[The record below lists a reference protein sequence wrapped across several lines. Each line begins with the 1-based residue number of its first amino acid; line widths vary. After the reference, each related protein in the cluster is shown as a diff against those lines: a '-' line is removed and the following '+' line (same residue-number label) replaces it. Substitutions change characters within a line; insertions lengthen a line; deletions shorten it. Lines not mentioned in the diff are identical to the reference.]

1 MHRFPRFASTL
12 FILATTSSMLAA
24 ELDLETIDPLVS
36 GFLPSGTAVADLDGD
51 GDPELLVTI
60 DATDRLEIHDADGGP
75 GSLKSIVQLPF
86 GTGPTAIASGD
97 FDGDGDPDVIV
108 VLTATSEAM
117 VLLNDGGTLVA
128 AGTAPLGDTPLAIA
142 IGDADGDG
150 DLDAIVPNRR
160 DDSATLLVG
169 DGDGGI
175 TAITFAV
182 GPDPRGVAMADF
194 DSDGRAELA
203 ISSTDDDVV
212 TLFRYDGSSVQSW
225 LVLDTGGLYT
235 PDGLATGD
243 LDGDGR
249 PDLFAAAGE
258 ALIAWPSR
266 RGGFGDLIVR
276 SSGTLEGTLLT
287 VGDFNCDGLDDAAII
302 DPLSMSVLKSTGTGF
317 GAPFI
322 QDIAN
327 EPGCLTAGDLDG
339 DGDADLAIGLAL
351 ADRVHRMMNRG
362 CDPTGPAGDLNGD
375 GRVNGADVGLL
386 LVLFGGPGP
395 VGDLDGDGIV
405 GGGDLGLLLADWTG

>member
-1 MHRFPRFASTL
+1 MDGFRGLAST
-12 FILATTSSMLAA
+12 FCILTIASTSLAA
-24 ELDLETIDPLVS
+24 DLDLETIAPLVS
-36 GFLPSGTAVADLDGD
+36 GFLPSGTAIADLDAD
-51 GDPELLVTI
+51 GDPELLITI
-60 DATDRLEIHDADGGP
+60 DATDRIEIHDADAGP

-86 GTGPTAIASGD
+86 GTGPTAVASGD
-97 FDGDGDPDVIV
+97 VDGDGDPDVIV
-108 VLTATSEAM
+108 VLIATSEAM
-117 VLLNDGGTLVA
+117 VLLNHGGTLVA

-142 IGDADGDG
+142 VGDADGDG
-150 DLDAIVPNRR
+150 DLDALVPNRR

-169 DGDGGI
+169 DGAGGI
-175 TAITFAV
+175 TSITFPV

-194 DSDGRAELA
+194 DGDGRDELA
-203 ISSTDDDVV
+203 ISSTDDDIV
-212 TLFRYDGSSVQSW
+212 TLFRFGGGSVQSW
-225 LVLDTGGLYT
+225 LTLGTGGLHT

-258 ALIAWPSR
+258 ALLAWPSR
-266 RGGFGDLIVR
+266 RGGFGDLMVR
-276 SSGTLEGTLLT
+276 SSGTLEGSLLS

-302 DPLSMSVLKSTGTGF
+302 DPLSMSVLTSTGTGF

-351 ADRVHRMMNRG
+351 ADRVHRLMNRG
-362 CDPTGPAGDLNGD
+362 CDPAGPAGDLNGD
-375 GRVNGADVGLL
+375 GRVTGADVGLL
-386 LVLFGGPGP
+386 LVQFGGPGP
-395 VGDLDGDGIV
+395 VGDLDGDGHV
-405 GGGDLGLLLADWTG
+405 GGSDLGLLLADWTG

>member
-1 MHRFPRFASTL
+1 MDGFRGLAST
-12 FILATTSSMLAA
+12 FCILTIASTSLAA
-24 ELDLETIDPLVS
+24 DLDLENIAPLVS
-36 GFLPSGTAVADLDGD
+36 GFLPSGTAIADLDAD
-51 GDPELLVTI
+51 GDPELLITI
-60 DATDRLEIHDADGGP
+60 DATDRIEIHDADAGP

-86 GTGPTAIASGD
+86 GTGPTAVASGD
-97 FDGDGDPDVIV
+97 VDGDGDPDVIV
-108 VLTATSEAM
+108 VLIATSEAM
-117 VLLNDGGTLVA
+117 VLLNHGGTLVA

-142 IGDADGDG
+142 VGDADGDG
-150 DLDAIVPNRR
+150 DLDALVPNRR

-169 DGDGGI
+169 DGAGGI
-175 TAITFAV
+175 TSITFPV

-194 DSDGRAELA
+194 DGDGRDELA
-203 ISSTDDDVV
+203 ISSTDDDIV
-212 TLFRYDGSSVQSW
+212 TLFRFGGGSVQSW
-225 LVLDTGGLYT
+225 LTLGTGGLHT

-258 ALIAWPSR
+258 ALLAWPSR
-266 RGGFGDLIVR
+266 RGGFGDLMVR
-276 SSGTLEGTLLT
+276 SSGTLEGSLLS

-302 DPLSMSVLKSTGTGF
+302 DPLSMSVLTSTGTGF

-351 ADRVHRMMNRG
+351 ADRVHRLMNRG
-362 CDPTGPAGDLNGD
+362 CDPAGPAGDLNGD
-375 GRVNGADVGLL
+375 GRVTGADVGLL
-386 LVLFGGPGP
+386 LVQFGGPGP
-395 VGDLDGDGIV
+395 VGDLDGDGHV
-405 GGGDLGLLLADWTG
+405 GGSDLGLLLADWTG